1 MRAYKCDRCK
11 EYFDSADHSDLD
23 IVYEMYEAKR
33 DRHINRKIDL
43 CPKCQRAQ
51 RIFLS
56 KGTFT
61 ADEVVDDII
70 HCGQHDPRF
79 KPFET
84 IKYAPSEIGQILKH
98 GMVINPETNTSTTD
112 T

>member
-11 EYFDSADHSDLD
+11 EYFDIADRSDLD
-23 IVYEMYEAKR
+23 IVYEMYEAQR

-61 ADEVVDDII
+61 ADEVEIEVYR
-70 HCGQHDPRF
+70 CGRHDPRF
-79 KPFET
+79 KPLEK
-84 IKYAPSEIGQILKH
+84 IKYAPSEIAQILKH
-98 GMVINPETNTSTTD
+98 GIVIDPEVTTSTTD
-112 T
+112 M